1 MYDSSKCVVAEDERR
16 VPIYTHVSLLPLLK
30 NLL

>member
-1 MYDSSKCVVAEDERR
+1 MYGRSKCVVDEDERR
-16 VPIYTHVSLLPLLK
+16 VPIHTHVSLVPLLN